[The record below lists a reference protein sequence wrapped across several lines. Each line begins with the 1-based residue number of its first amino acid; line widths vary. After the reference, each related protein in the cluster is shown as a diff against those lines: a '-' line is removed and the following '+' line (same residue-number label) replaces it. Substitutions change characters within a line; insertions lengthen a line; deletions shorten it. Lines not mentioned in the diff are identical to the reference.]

1 MLLIKL
7 GQSSNVTDMVDLPK
21 PRKISK
27 VQKIAIQRNISV
39 HELAMNILTE
49 ARYKIERQQTP
60 VFENGWR
67 GYLVEYPCQLNGT
80 TFIKRMRRSW
90 LVELADLVVEGVPA
104 QEIAKAN
111 QTQHEWTK
119 NVD

>member
-1 MLLIKL
+1 MIDV
-7 GQSSNVTDMVDLPK
+7 SK

-27 VQKIAIQRNISV
+27 VQKIAIQRNISA

-49 ARYKIERQQTP
+49 ANYKIERQNTP

-67 GYLVEYPCQLNGT
+67 GYFVEYPCQLNGIQ
-80 TFIKRMRRSW
+80 FIKRMRRSW

-104 QEIAKAN
+104 EEIAIAN
-111 QTQHEWTK
+111 QTQYEWTN

>member
-1 MLLIKL
+1 
-7 GQSSNVTDMVDLPK
+7 MVDLPK

-49 ARYKIERQQTP
+49 ARYKIERQKTP
-60 VFENGWR
+60 VLENGWR
-67 GYLVEYPCQLNGT
+67 GYLVEYPCQLNGS